1 MRIDDA
7 DQVILGLMLEAS
19 LKKEETAAFFLIKR
33 ENQQYCLSDTYA
45 FA

>member
-7 DQVILGLMLEAS
+7 DQIILGLMLEAS

-33 ENQQYCLSDTYA
+33 EKSTIL
-45 FA
+45 FK